1 MHDVRDLGGRMFWLM
16 LSVVLGFA
24 SMFVLLWGIT
34 ELIMQFGAN
43 DHSKAQHFVDLPTI
57 VAGSI
62 VLTVAWYGLLQ
73 WLDRYV
79 ARRRA
84 RVDLA
89 RAWIATRKLGRA
101 PRATI

>member
-1 MHDVRDLGGRMFWLM
+1 MHDVRDLDSRMFWLM
-16 LSVVLGFA
+16 FSVVLGFA

-34 ELIMQFGAN
+34 QLITQFGAN
-43 DHSKAQHFVDLPTI
+43 DHSQTQDLDLPTI

-73 WLDRYV
+73 WLDHYV